1 VAFINGTLYALVAGG
16 GCSHGN
22 PDSPSG
28 IARVDPNGRGW
39 TLIADLGAFLKTHP
53 TKYESA
59 DDFEP
64 DGSLYSVIAVD
75 GILYTVEPNH
85 GEVISVAKNGA
96 IKQVIDI
103 SASEGHIVK
112 PGKALW
118 SNISSQESGATPRSL
133 I

>member
-39 TLIADLGAFLKTHP
+39 TLIADIGAFLKTHP

-85 GEVISVAKNGA
+85 GEVISVAKNGTSSNREKHFGRTSHRRRA
-96 IKQVIDI
+96 
-103 SASEGHIVK
+103 
-112 PGKALW
+112 ALRH
-118 SNISSQESGATPRSL
+118 AR
-133 I
+133 